1 MKLIIK
7 NFESLH
13 KKQWDDKNFIEHI
26 IERNDEYVISIWR
39 EWRRKII
46 QLDRIQEDKGY
57 YQIGIFDTTTGI
69 SSVTHPYWIRLED
82 IQNQDIFME
91 KLKLLTDYWETKL
104 I

>member
-46 QLDRIQEDKGY
+46 QLDRIQEDNGY

>member
-13 KKQWDDKNFIEHI
+13 KKQWDDKNFIEDVM
-26 IERNDEYVISIWR
+26 ERGDEYLISVWR
-39 EWRRKII
+39 EWRRKLV
-46 QLDRIQEDKGY
+46 QLDRMPEDNGY
-57 YQIGIFDTTTGI
+57 YQIGIFDTTTGV

-91 KLKLLTDYWETKL
+91 KLKLLTDYWEKKL